1 MKFTVERE
9 HLLKPLQQVSGPLGG
24 RPTLPI
30 LGNLL
35 LQVADGTLSLTGTDL
50 EMEMVARVALV
61 QPHEPGATTVP
72 ARKFFDIRRWQ
83 GRQRKT
89 ATPGAYQ
96 HPFTFQLH
104 GNFRAFRQTTADIYN
119 LHPGGLGGF
128 SILTK
133 SEVEIE
139 EWREKQRIAR
149 KGKTPALGMKHS
161 DENKILFGEF
171 GKKRWDIYGRYPAEE
186 VVNMSFKEANKKFG
200 ISKTHYYRLR
210 KQFKIGE
217 LE

>member
-1 MKFTVERE
+1 MYYLYKFTN
-9 HLLKPLQQVSGPLGG
+9 QVNG
-24 RPTLPI
+24 RVYYGMT
-30 LGNLL
+30 NDVN
-35 LQVADGTLSLTGTDL
+35 Q
-50 EMEMVARVALV
+50 RVAV
-61 QPHEPGATTVP
+61 HKSRAKTKVTSNPFHNAI
-72 ARKFFDIRRWQ
+72 RKYGFE
-83 GRQRKT
+83 
-89 ATPGAYQ
+89 
-96 HPFTFQLH
+96 
-104 GNFRAFRQTTADIYN
+104 NFKFEIIEEFETKDSCCVAEIAAISKAKENGECIYN

-161 DENKILFGEF
+161 DENKKLFSEF
-171 GKKRWDIYGRYPAEE
+171 GKKRWDIYGRYPVEE
-186 VVNMSFKEANKKFG
+186 IVNMSFKDAKEKYG

-210 KQFKIGE
+210 KQFKTND